1 MKSDGFPFRST
12 LSFLVGT
19 LMMGAACYLSLQ
31 VTSEVFIH
39 SADPNWL
46 TSYIT
51 GRGTEEVLLVLAAF
65 VVLMTLGVPRQA
77 VSFFCGVGFGAFE
90 GGLIALLLTCVSAS
104 TAYLLVRGFLR
115 KRIAKLIKLGAYE
128 SRFSQLREK
137 FVRNSFRTV
146 LMVRLFPI
154 GSNVATNAIAGAFR
168 VPFIPFITASALGFI
183 PQTLLFSMLGSGS
196 RYINAFEQPVHIAG
210 LVVSVMLIL
219 SMMRFTRKDNA

>member
-1 MKSDGFPFRST
+1 
-12 LSFLVGT
+12 
-19 LMMGAACYLSLQ
+19 MMGVACYLSLQ

-39 SADPNWL
+39 STDPNWL

-51 GRGTEEVLLVLAAF
+51 ERETEGVLLVLCAF

-77 VSFFCGVGFGAFE
+77 VSFICGVGFGAFE
-90 GGLIALLLTCVSAS
+90 GGLIALFLTCVSAS
-104 TAYLLVRGFLR
+104 TAYLLVRRFLR
-115 KRIAKLIKLGAYE
+115 KRIAKLIKSDAYA

-137 FVRNSFRTV
+137 LVRNSFRTV

-168 VPFIPFITASALGFI
+168 VPFTSFITASALGFI